1 MEKIGLEAKALNE
14 EIVALRQELHAHPEL
29 EHDLPFTEEVI
40 VRELSKLGLDEIK
53 SGQGQGHGVFA
64 TLKGKKPGPG
74 KTLALRADMDALPIV
89 EDTGLPFASTNGN
102 MHACGHDAHVAML
115 LMAAKLLAAKREDLA
130 GTVRFIFQ
138 PSEETINGALSMIA
152 SGALENPRVDEIIG
166 LHTGNIWGGGLTPGQ
181 IGWRVGPMMA
191 STSTLTIEIQGKG
204 GHGATPHLTVDP
216 IVIAT
221 KMISQLQTL
230 VSREVSPFEAVVFTI
245 GQITGGSAPNVIA
258 GSCRMRGMIRSFD
271 PKIDAFLKE
280 RIKSTVEG
288 IAASMR
294 GKATVAFSSDI
305 PAVINDQSCALRMRD
320 IVAKTLGEEWTQEV
334 ALPSSGAEDF
344 AFYLGK
350 VPGAFFYHC
359 STFEPHAVIGEG
371 RDYPHHNA
379 KFDINESVLWTGT
392 AALAVYALNWQA

>member
-1 MEKIGLEAKALNE
+1 MMEKIGLEAKALNE
-14 EIVALRQELHAHPEL
+14 EITALRRELHAHPEL
-29 EHDLPFTEEVI
+29 EQDLPFTEELV

-53 SGQGQGHGVFA
+53 SGQGKGHGVFA
-64 TLKGKKPGPG
+64 TLRGKKTG
-74 KTLALRADMDALPIV
+74 KTLAMRADMDALPIV
-89 EDTGLPFASTNGN
+89 EETGLPFASTNGN

-115 LMAAKLLAAKREDLA
+115 LTAAKLLATKREDLA
-130 GTVRFIFQ
+130 GTVRLIFQ
-138 PSEETINGALSMIA
+138 PAEETVDGALSMIA
-152 SGALENPRVDEIIG
+152 SGALENPQVDEIIG
-166 LHTGNIWGGGLTPGQ
+166 LHTGNIWGGLNPGQ

-191 STSTLTIEIQGKG
+191 STSTFAIEIQGKG

-216 IVIAT
+216 IVIAAE
-221 KMISQLQTL
+221 MVSQLQTL
-230 VSREVSPFEAVVFTI
+230 VSREINPFDPAVLTV
-245 GQITGGSAPNVIA
+245 GQIAGGSAHNVIA
-258 GSCRMRGMIRSFD
+258 GSCKMRGTIRAFE

-280 RIKSTVEG
+280 RIKTTVEG

-305 PAVINDQSCALRMRD
+305 PAVVNDRTCSLRMRD
-320 IVAKTLGEEWTQEV
+320 IVAKTLGEEWVQEV

-359 STFEPHAVIGEG
+359 STFEPCAVIGEG

-379 KFDINESVLWTGT
+379 KFDVNESVLWTGT
-392 AALAVYALNWQA
+392 AALAAYALSWQA